1 MDNVIDFKLV
11 FIFMI
16 FIIMFLGDYI
26 SEKKFK
32 PNKALLEEIED
43 LEFSRR
49 FRILTIILIIAI
61 PLSLNKN
68 TYFSLLIIIVALIA
82 EWIRNKYILKYLS
95 DRDESESTKKYI
107 STMPIFQ
114 CICDS
119 FSFVFY
125 IFLVKF
131 YLYKDCI
138 RYYTIIH

>member
-26 SEKKFK
+26 LEKKFK

-68 TYFSLLIIIVALIA
+68 TYFTLLIIIVALIA
-82 EWIRNKYILKYLS
+82 EWIRIKYALKFLSNK
-95 DRDESESTKKYI
+95 DESESTKKYI
-107 STMPIFQ
+107 STMAIFQ
-114 CICDS
+114 CVYAIALALY
-119 FSFVFY
+119 F
-125 IFLVKF
+125 IFF
-131 YLYKDCI
+131 
-138 RYYTIIH
+138 

>member
-49 FRILTIILIIAI
+49 FIILSIILVI
-61 PLSLNKN
+61 LITSPLNKN
-68 TYFSLLIIIVALIA
+68 TYFTLLIIIVALIA
-82 EWIRNKYILKYLS
+82 EWIRIKYALKFLS
-95 DRDESESTKKYI
+95 DKDESESTKKYI
-107 STMPIFQ
+107 SARPIFQ
-114 CICDS
+114 
-119 FSFVFY
+119 FVYAIVLALYF
-125 IFLVKF
+125 IFF
-131 YLYKDCI
+131 
-138 RYYTIIH
+138 